1 MFDDLTKRRLHNA
14 SPVSLDAGLFP
25 ADIKLLVLAPHPDDF
40 DAIGIT
46 LKRFQDNGNPISL
59 AVISSGAS
67 GVENS
72 YFRNAG
78 NLGMKALIRERE
90 QYESTLF
97 FGLGED
103 ELIFLRAEED
113 ENGDILENEVNLQL
127 ITDCL
132 KTSKPDIVF
141 MPHWNDANAGHRRSY
156 KLAKKAMAGT
166 AKEYLQFLNKDP
178 KTISM
183 AVKFYSAFNENESA
197 WKRELLKHHASQQQR
212 NLNTR
217 GCGFDDRILEF
228 NRQCAAEIDENDG
241 YAEVFDLEALN

>member
-1 MFDDLTKRRLHNA
+1 MHNKLIKKL
-14 SPVSLDAGLFP
+14 SPGNIPVSLDAGLFP
-25 ADIKLLVLAPHPDDF
+25 ADMKLLVLAPHPDDF

-90 QYESTLF
+90 QYESIVF

-103 ELIFLRAEED
+103 ELIFLWAEED
-113 ENGDILENEVNLQL
+113 ENGDILENEANLQL

-132 KTSKPDIVF
+132 KTSNPDIVF
-141 MPHWNDANAGHRRSY
+141 MPHWNDTNVGHRHSY

-166 AKEYLQFLNKDP
+166 VKEYLQFLNKDP

-183 AVKFYSAFNENESA
+183 AVKFYSAFNENEA
-197 WKRELLKHHASQQQR
+197 DWKRQLLKHHVSQQQR

-217 GCGFDDRILEF
+217 GHGFDDRVLEF
-228 NRQCAAEIDENDG
+228 NRKCAAEINAG
-241 YAEVFDLEALN
+241 LNVIS